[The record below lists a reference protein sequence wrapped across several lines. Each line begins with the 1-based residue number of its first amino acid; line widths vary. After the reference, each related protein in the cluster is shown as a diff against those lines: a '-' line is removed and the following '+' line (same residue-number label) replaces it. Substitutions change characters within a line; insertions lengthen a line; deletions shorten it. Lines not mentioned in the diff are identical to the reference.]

1 MNLEIKEIKS
11 EMVDVTDTIQ
21 FSDLPK
27 QVEPKKTNSKRE
39 PDKSNMSLKDDCD
52 FLLLFM
58 NKNFNPSDESIP
70 YLKGLK
76 KRIQKFKKEVYSQLT
91 AEDKCLI
98 KMLDTYSQKLIFASI
113 KDTIGVFAEI
123 DGELKK

>member
-21 FSDLPK
+21 FDDLPK

-39 PDKSNMSLKDDCD
+39 TKKSNLSLKDDCD

-58 NKNFNPSDESIP
+58 NKSFNPSDESIP

-76 KRIQKFKKEVYSQLT
+76 KRIPKFKKEVYSQLT

-98 KMLDTYSQKLIFASI
+98 KMLDTYTQKLMNESI
-113 KDTIGVFAEI
+113 KDTI
-123 DGELKK
+123 DGFKDIERGE